1 MSASVKQGPDPAL
14 ENLAN
19 LAGDLAEAIA
29 KDDVQG
35 ARQAHSEIG
44 RGLESASEQPLAV
57 VDLARERAR
66 RPARRRRRA
75 R

>member
-35 ARQAHSEIG
+35 ARQAHSALG
-44 RGLESASEQPLAV
+44 RGLESANEQPSTV